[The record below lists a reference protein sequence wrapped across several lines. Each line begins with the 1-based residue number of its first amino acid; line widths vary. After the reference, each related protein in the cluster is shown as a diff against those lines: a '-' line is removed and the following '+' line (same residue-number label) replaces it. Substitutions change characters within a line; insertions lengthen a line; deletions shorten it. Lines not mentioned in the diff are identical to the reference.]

1 MIELTETQSREL
13 NATIPPELR
22 VLDPETKQE
31 YVLLRAEVYDRI
43 KALVQVDEELPIST
57 MYPLLDEMAAKA
69 GWDDPALD
77 IYNDLIP
84 RDK

>member
-13 NATIPPELR
+13 DAASSTDLR
-22 VLDPETKQE
+22 VLDPKTNQE

-43 KALVQVDEELPIST
+43 KALVHADEELPIST
-57 MYPLLDEMAAKA
+57 MYPLIDEMAAKA